1 MCVCTHARTH
11 TSMSRTGVNIA
22 HLVLLLDSS
31 RVKDIHDTLD
41 ITVYSGDGSK
51 GSEFVGMMTIP
62 LLRVSNLR
70 TNVCKRLYV
79 CPHIMPVTS

>member
-1 MCVCTHARTH
+1 
-11 TSMSRTGVNIA
+11 MSRTGVNIA

-70 TNVCKRLYV
+70 TNVCKCYLYV
-79 CPHIMPVTS
+79 CPHVMPVTG